1 MYKKRYE
8 ELYQTEENILR
19 KLKETSNRYTFL
31 RAIVMVVFLLFVYI
45 NITHLTVPYFSMLG
59 LSILIF
65 IGLVYFHGK
74 IKKQL
79 MYHENKAI
87 VLKQYQDRF
96 DHHWSEFKETGERYK
111 KNEYFIAKD
120 LDLLGKHSLF
130 QFLNVAKTSL
140 GQQKLVDSL
149 VHPNYSLEEL
159 SQRQAAVK
167 ELAENV
173 DFSIEIQTLLADTN
187 KKDDIAALKEFL
199 KKIQKGIKPQR
210 YAWIVRFV
218 TVMIMILSL
227 FKVFGAASG
236 SVMFLGILVN
246 LLVANIGG
254 LSYHTHFELVHSIS
268 KSLNRYQDIF
278 TLIQETHCHSPYL
291 EALLKDIQNGK
302 AAQGIHDI
310 YLVSEMISQRQN
322 VIGNFFL
329 NGLVVYDLLCIDRL
343 AKWKTRYSEEVLTW
357 FDQFG
362 ELEALLSL
370 AIIPQT
376 KTVTAFPT
384 LVEQPLMIDFNGVY
398 HPLMNQEEA
407 VANPFHL
414 VHQANIITGSNMSGK
429 TTFLRT
435 LGINMV
441 LAFAGGALC
450 AEKATLSYMH
460 VLTSMRI
467 EDELSSGTST
477 FYAELKRIKQMI
489 DESDKHIP
497 ICCFIDEIFKGTN
510 SADRIVGAKAAIERL
525 IKDNVLVF
533 VSTHDF
539 ELCDLEKTLP
549 LSNYHFKEDY
559 ADKQITFDYQI
570 RSGRCHT
577 TNARYLLEMVGIIK
591 DS

>member
-1 MYKKRYE
+1 MYKKHYE
-8 ELYQTEENILR
+8 ELYQNEQSILQ
-19 KLKETSNRYTFL
+19 KLKETSNRYIFL
-31 RAIVMVVFLLFVYI
+31 RAIVLVVFLLFVYI
-45 NITHLTVPYFSMLG
+45 NITDLSIPYFSMLG
-59 LSILIF
+59 ISILTF

-79 MYHENKAI
+79 NYHTNKVT
-87 VLKQYQDRF
+87 VLKQYLDRF
-96 DHHWSEFKETGERYK
+96 NYDWSEFKETGERYK
-111 KNEYFIAKD
+111 KNDYFIAKD

-130 QFLNVAKTSL
+130 QYLNVAKTSL

-149 VHPNYSLEEL
+149 VHPDYSLEEL
-159 SQRQAAVK
+159 KQRQTAVK

-173 DFSIEIQTLLADTN
+173 DLSIEIQTLLVDTN
-187 KKDDIAALKEFL
+187 KKDDVAALEEFL
-199 KKIQKGIKPQR
+199 KKIQMGIKPQR
-210 YAWIVRFV
+210 YAWVVRLI
-218 TVMIMILSL
+218 TLTLMILGL
-227 FKVFGAASG
+227 LQVFGDASG
-236 SVMFLGILVN
+236 SVIFLGILVN

-254 LSYHTHFELVHSIS
+254 LSYHCHFELVHSIS
-268 KSLNRYQDIF
+268 KSLNRYQNIF
-278 TLIQETHCHSPYL
+278 TLIQKNQYQSPYL
-291 EALLKDIQNGK
+291 ITLLKDIQNGK

-310 YLVSEMISQRQN
+310 YQVSEMISQRQN

-329 NGLVVYDLLCIDRL
+329 NGLVIYDLLCIDQL
-343 AKWKTRYSEEVLTW
+343 AKWKKNYGEEVMTW

-376 KTVTAFPT
+376 RRVTTYPT
-384 LVEQPLMIDFNGVY
+384 LVESPLMMDFNDVY
-398 HPLMNQEEA
+398 HPLMDQDEA

-441 LAFAGGALC
+441 LAFAGGAIC

-489 DESDKHIP
+489 DESDKNIP

-525 IKDNVLVF
+525 MKENVLVF

-549 LSNYHFKEDY
+549 VSNYHFREDY
-559 ADKQITFDYQI
+559 ADKQITFDYRI
-570 RSGRCHT
+570 RLGRCHT

-591 DS
+591 DL